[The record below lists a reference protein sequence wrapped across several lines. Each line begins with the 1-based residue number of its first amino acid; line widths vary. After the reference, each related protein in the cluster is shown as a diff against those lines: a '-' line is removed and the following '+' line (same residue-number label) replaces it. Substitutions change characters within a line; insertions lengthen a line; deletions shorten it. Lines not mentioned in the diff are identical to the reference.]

1 MNNNIKAF
9 VSSLTAAAIICA
21 MCVSFVACNKAD
33 AGNEGVRINDE
44 PSELYSGEI
53 SYESSTGE
61 SVPVQEPSIEL
72 DDFTKAK
79 LKVEEDLAETLNKY
93 SEELKSQGM
102 EQLEIKGEVALKK
115 YEELTKI
122 AADRMKKYDSSY
134 ENFKFESIEAE
145 IDLVEAVC
153 ELLTNGT
160 DVSID
165 DRAVFEVY
173 LDEVYP
179 IIGSDINKDNYS
191 PYTDVDKLIE
201 KIEGI
206 VYNK

>member
-21 MCVSFVACNKAD
+21 MCVSLAACTKAN

-61 SVPVQEPSIEL
+61 SVPIEEPSIEL

-102 EQLEIKGEVALKK
+102 EQLEIKGEVAVKK
-115 YEELTKI
+115 YEELTQM

-173 LDEVYP
+173 LDEVHP
-179 IIGSDINKDNYS
+179 IIGFNKENYNK
-191 PYTDVDKLIE
+191 YTDADKLIE

>member
-1 MNNNIKAF
+1 MNNNIKALI
-9 VSSLTAAAIICA
+9 SSITAAAIICA
-21 MCVSFVACNKAD
+21 MCVSFAACTKAD

-72 DDFTKAK
+72 DALTEAK

-93 SEELKSQGM
+93 SEEQKSQGVD
-102 EQLEIKGEVALKK
+102 ELAIKGKLATKK
-115 YEELTKI
+115 GEELTKM
-122 AADRMKKYDSSY
+122 AADRMKKYDSSF
-134 ENFKFESIEAE
+134 ENFKSESIETTVT
-145 IDLVEAVC
+145 LVEAVC

-165 DRAVFEVY
+165 DRAVFEIF
-173 LDEVYP
+173 LTDKKP
-179 IIGSDINKDNYS
+179 KISFNKDLYS
-191 PYTDVDKLIE
+191 PYTDVDKLVEKIE
-201 KIEGI
+201 KIT
-206 VYNK
+206 NH